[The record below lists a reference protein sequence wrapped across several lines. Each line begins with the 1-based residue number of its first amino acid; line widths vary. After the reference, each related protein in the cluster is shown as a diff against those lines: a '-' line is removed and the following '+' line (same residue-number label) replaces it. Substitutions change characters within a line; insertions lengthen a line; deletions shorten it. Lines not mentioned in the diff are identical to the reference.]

1 MTGQSLHRLV
11 VFLHVAAAVG
21 MLVTLAIE
29 WVSLRGLAKSATYE
43 QARDWSGLWNLLLP
57 LGLPAI
63 LVVLGSGIYLATTL
77 GAWELGW
84 VKVAVPT
91 IVLIALAGA
100 SVSPRRN
107 RLGSLLTAGT
117 GPLSS
122 EMHRQLRHPLLSSSW
137 RWRAALS
144 IGLLFL
150 MTVRPEAGVSTI
162 GVFALLG
169 VVWSLPAWGAKRRD
183 AAPIAAASDARLERA
198 KATPVE
204 KPRITDP

>member
-11 VFLHVAAAVG
+11 LFLHVAGAVG
-21 MLVTLAIE
+21 MLVALAIE
-29 WVSLRGLAKSATYE
+29 WVSLRGLAKSTTYE

-63 LVVLGSGIYLATTL
+63 LVVLASGIYLATTL

-100 SVSPRRN
+100 IVGPRRN
-107 RLGSLLTAGT
+107 RLRSLLATGT
-117 GPLSS
+117 GPLS
-122 EMHRQLRHPLLSSSW
+122 RAIQPQLRHPLLSTSW
-137 RWRAALS
+137 RWRAALL
-144 IGLLFL
+144 IGLLLL

-169 VVWSLPAWGAKRRD
+169 IFWSLPAWRVGRRD
-183 AAPIAAASDARLERA
+183 AAPIAAASDASLERGN
-198 KATPVE
+198 ATPVE
-204 KPRITDP
+204 KKP